1 METISIAST
10 VVGESFAR
18 LSDTDR
24 PQSEFQQW
32 IGSERSSHV
41 V

>member
-18 LSDTDR
+18 LSDTVR
-24 PQSEFQQW
+24 TQSEL
-32 IGSERSSHV
+32 IG
-41 V
+41 